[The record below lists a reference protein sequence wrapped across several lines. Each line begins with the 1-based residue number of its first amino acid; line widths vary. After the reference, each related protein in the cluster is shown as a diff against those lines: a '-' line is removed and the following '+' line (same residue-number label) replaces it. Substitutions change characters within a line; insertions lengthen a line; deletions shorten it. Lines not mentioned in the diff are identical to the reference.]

1 MSLTSLLD
9 GLHQLGEGTVLLDSI
24 ISPPDDDAF
33 YISDS
38 SPLSTPPT
46 SADSLM
52 EHQQLFHFAQQQHQ
66 STAIGSLSSL
76 TQIVNLATVGTQGRP
91 VPITPP
97 TSPDHVTDIG
107 SPAHPHKRRKSRE
120 SKKLHQCPYPGCIKL
135 YSKSSHLKAHLRS
148 HTGEKPYVCDWEG
161 CKWRFADQ
169 MS

>member
-52 EHQQLFHFAQQQHQ
+52 EQFNLMTH
-66 STAIGSLSSL
+66 SSGSLPH
-76 TQIVNLATVGTQGRP
+76 N
-91 VPITPP
+91 
-97 TSPDHVTDIG
+97 TDC
-107 SPAHPHKRRKSRE
+107 
-120 SKKLHQCPYPGCIKL
+120 Q
-135 YSKSSHLKAHLRS
+135 
-148 HTGEKPYVCDWEG
+148 DWL
-161 CKWRFADQ
+161 Q
-169 MS
+169 